1 MGCSAGVRSLAV
13 GTDRSCLAH
22 LQSVERHRALECV
35 FMMCFVPAWVP
46 GGVRQHIQVYL
57 KLGLVVLN
65 EFVDGKEIDGIEFVV
80 H

>member
-1 MGCSAGVRSLAV
+1 
-13 GTDRSCLAH
+13 
-22 LQSVERHRALECV
+22 
-35 FMMCFVPAWVP
+35 MMCFVPAWVP
-46 GGVRQHIQVYL
+46 GGVRQRIQVYL